1 MKKYLL
7 LLALITLGL
16 SSQAQ
21 FKNIDYKGISNV
33 RVEGMKD
40 GKLIV
45 VADAS
50 FYNPNKISLK
60 IRAAKITVNT
70 EGGKLADARAVERVK
85 IKPKSA
91 FTIPLRAELDLND
104 SNSASGI
111 IGLLGKKSLE
121 ISYKGVLK
129 LRVFIL
135 PFKVKVKDTVKIRI

>member
-1 MKKYLL
+1 MKKYLI
-7 LLALITLGL
+7 LLAFIAIGF

-60 IRAAKITVNT
+60 IRAAKIIVNT
-70 EGGKLADARAVERVK
+70 DGGKLADARAVERVK

-91 FTIPLRAELDLND
+91 FTIP
-104 SNSASGI
+104 
-111 IGLLGKKSLE
+111 
-121 ISYKGVLK
+121 
-129 LRVFIL
+129 
-135 PFKVKVKDTVKIRI
+135 